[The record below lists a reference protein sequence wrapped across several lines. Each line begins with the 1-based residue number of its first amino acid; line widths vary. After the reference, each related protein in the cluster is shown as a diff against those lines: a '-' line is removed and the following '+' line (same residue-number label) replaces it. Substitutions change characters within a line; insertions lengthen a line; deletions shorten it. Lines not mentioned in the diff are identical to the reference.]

1 VTTSGVWQ
9 KDIGSSALWS
19 TPDTAAAAAAAAD
32 DGEDE
37 EEGEL
42 ARLRLFADAVFALA
56 PFAVLLLLE
65 DGGGGA
71 MARSSS
77 AVKSA

>member
-1 VTTSGVWQ
+1 MTTSGVWQ

-19 TPDTAAAAAAAAD
+19 TPDTAAAAAAD